1 MASRFYPM
9 NRGLIV
15 AVVIL
20 VSAIL
25 GNLQA
30 QAASGAPQ
38 IMNYQGYLADD
49 GGNPITGS
57 KTMSF
62 RIYATIDAAQSA
74 ALWQSG
80 NVTVQV
86 TNGQFSVNLGESPQ
100 TALPATLFTDDSR
113 FLGITVDGTEL
124 TERKRLVSVPYA
136 LNGGIPSGGIIMWK
150 GSVAEIPAGWA
161 LCDGQ
166 NGTPDLRDR
175 FVLGAGGTYAVG
187 ANGGSSTI
195 NLAHSHT
202 VSSHNHSIGAES
214 PGTSQV
220 GDHAHS
226 GTTSGPNDTHGV
238 ADGNDDRPAAEKH
251 THTFTTS
258 GAGAHSHTVNSHSHG
273 GATGGSS
280 PTTDSRLSNGQSI
293 LPPYYALC
301 FIMKL

>member
-9 NRGLIV
+9 NRGLIF

-49 GGNPITGS
+49 SGNPVTGS

-86 TNGQFSVNLGESPQ
+86 TNGQFNVNLGESPQ

-113 FLGITVDGTEL
+113 FLGITVDGSEL
-124 TERKRLVSVPYA
+124 TARKRLVSVPYA
-136 LNGGIPSGGIIMWK
+136 LNGGIPSGGIIMWS
-150 GSVAEIPAGWA
+150 GSVANIPAGWA
-161 LCDGQ
+161 LCNGQ
-166 NGTPDLRDR
+166 NGTPDLRNR
-175 FVLGAGGTYAVG
+175 FVIGAGSTYAVG
-187 ANGGSSTI
+187 ATGGSTTK
-195 NLAHSHT
+195 NLAHTHTGPSHT
-202 VSSHNHSIGAES
+202 HSMPDHRHYCDWTIQPY
-214 PGTSQV
+214 PGGTDYDDTV
-220 GDHAHS
+220 EDGDPATPAGSDHQHRVQLYTNYS
-226 GTTSGPNDTHGV
+226 GTLTSSDAGT
-238 ADGNDDRPAAEKH
+238 GN
-251 THTFTTS
+251 TS
-258 GAGAHSHTVNSHSHG
+258 SAGSTAQ
-273 GATGGSS
+273 
-280 PTTDSRLSNGQSI
+280 DI
-293 LPPYYALC
+293 MPPYYALC